1 MNSYSHRGRSGN
13 YEKEMDLAF
22 TLIFH
27 NIKRLQD
34 GVLSNSDPNL
44 TKSNNHAEME
54 KKPEVAYET
63 RMKKRSRSEPFLEII
78 GVQNGDGSLAVPQ
91 VQKSGSF
98 NGRSLSTRRKVRFAD
113 DFAAEGK
120 TQRSQQP
127 SPLLKEQRS
136 IHRHETDSISGKQKG
151 HAHRSMK

>member
-54 KKPEVAYET
+54 KKPVVYET
-63 RMKKRSRSEPFLEII
+63 RMKKRSTSEPFLEII
-78 GVQNGDGSLAVPQ
+78 GVQNVGGSLAVPQ

-98 NGRSLSTRRKVRFAD
+98 NGRSPTTRRKVRFAD
-113 DFAAEGK
+113 GFVAEGK

-136 IHRHETDSISGKQKG
+136 IHRHETDSINGKQKG